1 LSGAAPIALV
11 TGAGSGIGRAIA
23 LALGAEGMRV
33 HLVAR
38 NGAALEAVAAE
49 IGPGARVQ
57 PADLRAESEVE
68 ALAAAL
74 LREAGG
80 LDVLVHSAGSIA
92 QGPVRDAKLGDLDE
106 QYRANLRGPYLL
118 TQLLLDALIARRGQI
133 VFINS
138 SVGLASRAGASQF
151 AATQHALKAMA
162 DSLRAE
168 VNPHGVRVLSVHP
181 GRTATPRQERLY
193 RAASEAYRPELLMQ
207 PSDVA
212 AMVLAAL
219 RLPRSA
225 EVTEIQ
231 MRPLAKSY

>member
-1 LSGAAPIALV
+1 MTGAAPIALV
-11 TGAGSGIGRAIA
+11 TGASSGIGRALA
-23 LALGAEGMRV
+23 LALARDGMRV

-38 NGAALEAVAAE
+38 TRAPLEAVAAE
-49 IGPGARVQ
+49 IGPLACVR
-57 PADLRAESEVE
+57 PADLRSESDVA
-68 ALAAAL
+68 ALAEML
-74 LREAGG
+74 LREAAG

-92 QGPVRDAKLGDLDE
+92 SGPMRDAKLADLDE
-106 QYRANLRGPYLL
+106 QYRANLRGPCQL

-138 SVGLASRAGASQF
+138 SVGLASRAGAGQF
-151 AATQHALKAMA
+151 AATQHALKAVA

-168 VNPHGVRVLSVHP
+168 VNAHGVRVLSVHP

-193 RAASEAYRPELLMQ
+193 RSANEPYRPELLMQ
-207 PSDVA
+207 PEDVA

>member
-1 LSGAAPIALV
+1 MSAPVALV

-23 LALGAEGMRV
+23 LALGREGMRV

-38 NGAALEAVAAE
+38 TRTALDAVAAE
-49 IGPGARVQ
+49 IGQGASVR
-57 PADLRAESEVE
+57 PADLRAEADVR
-68 ALAAAL
+68 ALAQAVRA
-74 LREAGG
+74 EAGA
-80 LDVLVHSAGSIA
+80 LDVLVHSAGAIA
-92 QGPVRDAKLGDLDE
+92 SGPMRDASVSDFDE

-118 TQLLLDALIARRGQI
+118 TQLLLEPLIAARGQI

-138 SVGLASRAGASQF
+138 SVGLAARANASQF
-151 AATQHALKAMA
+151 AATQHALKAVA
-162 DSLRAE
+162 DALRAE

-193 RAASEAYRPELLMQ
+193 QGANEAYRPELLMQ
-207 PSDVA
+207 AEDVA
-212 AMVLAAL
+212 AMVLASL
-219 RLPRSA
+219 RLPRTA